1 MQGDGESR
9 RPIAPS
15 VLETLAES
23 PRPAPSASAE
33 ERDHRAPRPAPAE
46 RGSAAWVGRST
57 ALLTALASLALCW
70 ASWTFLGEVRQQR
83 RLMDAIL
90 RTATAPEIAF
100 VAPTGFDPDAPNR
113 LTVTVHN
120 EGGPAEEVNLDAM
133 VLCCAPIR
141 ALGQRPHDVK
151 SVSKSNRS
159 ARLGRGKDA
168 ILTLDLSGLATALGP
183 AAHDTGGASAVV
195 AYMQVSYTPV
205 AVTPADRPAPVTLTE
220 TRVWR
225 PKLADWDLVSD
236 DRHELVDEFV
246 RAHAL
251 AR

>member
-1 MQGDGESR
+1 M
-9 RPIAPS
+9 PPAKHTPS
-15 VLETLAES
+15 
-23 PRPAPSASAE
+23 
-33 ERDHRAPRPAPAE
+33 
-46 RGSAAWVGRST
+46 GSTV
-57 ALLTALASLALCW
+57 C
-70 ASWTFLGEVRQQR
+70 
-83 RLMDAIL
+83 
-90 RTATAPEIAF
+90 IAF
-100 VAPTGFDPDAPNR
+100 VAPTGFDPNAPNR
-113 LTVTVHN
+113 LTLTVHN
-120 EGGPAEEVNLDAM
+120 EGGPAEEIELDAM

-236 DRHELVDEFV
+236 DRHELVDEYV

-251 AR
+251 VR